1 MEDLLLN
8 IVKEASGPK
17 FGSLR
22 QSAQE
27 AYDLLYSQNNL
38 LRNPSHELRTTCFV
52 PLKAALDTKR
62 SKLVSLALTGFNK
75 IVRDERFQT
84 GTEPEDDSLWLPAQL
99 LHATSSMLTQC
110 EDTHVQILRV
120 ILNLA
125 CSASWTLNGR
135 LVMLLISR
143 CGEAYEMGTQPIRA
157 AAQAAASQTL
167 MAFCSFLDE
176 ECQEILRQQQKHK
189 NSGTTAEMV
198 YKKTSAVACFNEA
211 IPVMQYVCSRLEE
224 TKTFPKSS
232 DITVFLLECLL
243 TLVNTLPNTVHSNVH
258 FSTFLWQ
265 RFCPA
270 LLSLLGA
277 PGDPERQGL
286 TTHQSKIVYSIG
298 IQVVRLVGRE
308 RELRPMLEALFHRI
322 LLLPC
327 PGKRLEPLRAA
338 KELLRSPARLA
349 DLLLLSGPLHRHA
362 GDDMAI
368 IRLIVDSIEESSQC
382 SDPSVILASVECVCA
397 LLGSLEAL
405 CNGEGLDQEG
415 ADIANSRYTTLEQ
428 ADYTGPLTYQSLAR
442 LPKPYRDVVAN
453 LKYQTDSDSSGIDG
467 GGLNVDVDS
476 DSECSGATE
485 GPEEFVEPDPSDDS
499 IMDDES
505 FLTSQQLQQLHNLPK
520 SLQLGRSGIEECN
533 VDLER
538 HNARHFVKTLQNIL
552 LPNLLTLRSSI
563 QIDEYLQEFA
573 SKCCQQNA
581 AQNYDIET
589 IMNADG
595 IYLAT
600 YSALLLNLKLI
611 QSSHY
616 DNNAE
621 VCITEAQFVEEIHG
635 SGILVYISATWLCE
649 LYQNVI
655 AKSLLQQAGYDP
667 RTSQQP
673 ALINLLIDVGGLCP
687 TQLLTDWQK
696 LQRVKGVPDVTQE
709 TEAGIKLSRRVL
721 TCCWSSVISV
731 LGLALGEKSLSGDG
745 TSTLSRLVARKSKQ
759 KFRQRIKDD
768 VISACLEGLH
778 KAASLSNTLKLQ
790 ARSSSV
796 LALLSASSCK
806 SQGPKISAPHALSL
820 DVILSKG
827 LSLGAHS
834 SACWPHIFNS
844 CIAVANLEH
853 ALFSKAGS
861 TQLLMVAQNNQNNV
875 VTSTTAV
882 NTSDRLSLSFNSSS
896 DDETCVDVYSFL
908 QNSSY
913 SFNSNGNDASIAEIV
928 ERSGVHNGRGS
939 GILTGVYA
947 AKVCCVLSVRVDEL
961 FHSAALRLALPCFC
975 NFLVELCKASY
986 VQLFTKTDELPSAKK
1001 WWKKELTSKQK
1012 PPATLLLNRIG
1023 EVTLKCIR
1031 SGRPLIHTM
1040 KVWSIVGPH
1049 FMQAACHKDG
1059 TIAKKAITCIH
1070 DAVTALLNE
1079 QTELPHFHFNEALFK
1094 PFENLLCLEMCDP
1107 DIQDQIVFCLCEFVE
1122 GNRTEICSGWRPLFG
1137 TLRVTNGK
1145 HHSTAVLEVFKVFLS
1160 TDNTLV
1166 FANAALDYILCL
1178 LSHIRHA
1185 NTETEA
1191 PKSIKYNQKSILDNE
1206 EKKRNVNVAEED
1218 ETENVNLCVESL
1230 KLLESCATIL
1240 SMMYYMPKCPI
1251 FNLNHRIKTDISPQ
1265 LVDSAIPNPEVVNL
1279 PTYFEQV
1286 EHMSYEIL
1294 SPKVDLENCIQNKM
1308 MLNQIDKP
1316 SGVIKIW
1323 FTLLE
1328 GLAMTAV
1335 LAAEKNQPFIL
1346 ETLFRLLKDLIVNPG
1361 INFGLY
1367 CINHLLLPMVQNWL
1381 RQNVKSS
1388 KQSDVGQ
1395 NFKHY
1400 CGMATEL
1407 VVEYLHTMQ
1416 QPENKDD
1423 DKHENPGAT
1432 LALKQL
1438 LLILNECVAQPVES
1452 VARLGASCMRH
1463 LIINI
1468 GQILTTNQW
1477 EVVVTAIHRSCA
1489 ISLNPLQQ
1497 ITFAFKPNSD
1507 SFYGDLATVKV
1518 AARRDSTPEEN
1529 ERLYELAQQVLLMQC
1544 QKNCNKCFAKQ
1555 CECEKATS
1563 NVVID
1568 DRSYVFLLFPL
1579 EATTTFNPDLFT
1591 IRVPFRNLVL
1601 GILAHQM
1608 LIQTIS
1614 SALLQ
1619 NLNHVTPILNILQIN
1634 SCSLRGILTHVNAKH
1649 VNILLKCLEMSNER
1663 AKEFDSRPG
1672 LKFLMQKVGNLNK
1685 SANLYTQ
1692 ANTSEV
1698 VEIIVLIE
1706 LCLDGIEKYSI
1717 KPKTLKEILTKVNK
1731 EKCCTDMDY
1740 VEQFIQKLQTK
1751 WEYMCESYLNLS
1763 INLPSEKE
1771 EYVSET
1777 SSQAENYYKS
1787 SELKRSDSFYS
1798 SDSESYLDK
1807 NALTNLNNEEC
1818 FDEKNDEAKVEI
1830 NDETSKDF
1838 ESSNGTD
1845 DEASEDNAQVKT
1857 NIKYD
1862 TNTLLQIRSA
1872 STENINNKIS
1882 KTTKEIEEKVG
1893 ALMEQYR
1900 KHKPQYMLTPP
1911 LMKTSLTSS
1920 ISVIPPPQPVPAE
1933 IQQQRAMSI
1942 FKDSE
1947 AYKLA
1952 RIETVEACMELLSSL
1967 SSQKL
1972 APLATVLKDG
1982 AIMLIATQDEKIKFA
1997 AEQLLQR
2004 MNISYIE
2011 SDNIDI

>member
-8 IVKEASGPK
+8 IIKEGSGPK
-17 FGSLR
+17 LVSLR

-27 AYDLLYSQNNL
+27 AHDLLCSQNNL
-38 LRNPSHELRTTCFV
+38 LRNPSHELRTACFL
-52 PLKAALDTKR
+52 PLKIALDTKR
-62 SKLVSLALTGFNK
+62 SKLVSLALSGFNK
-75 IVRDERFQT
+75 IVRDDRFQA
-84 GTEPEDDSLWLPAQL
+84 GSEPEDDSLWLPAQL
-99 LHATSSMLTQC
+99 LYATSSMLSQC
-110 EDTHVQILRV
+110 EDTQVQVLRV
-120 ILNLA
+120 VLNLA

-143 CGEAYEMGTQPIRA
+143 CGEAYETGTQPIRA

-167 MAFCSFLDE
+167 TAFCTFLDE
-176 ECQEILRQQQKHK
+176 ECQEILQQQQKHK

-198 YKKTSAVACFNEA
+198 YNKTWAVACFNEA
-211 IPVMQYVCSRLEE
+211 IPVMQYICSRLEE
-224 TKTFPKSS
+224 TKTLLKSS
-232 DITVFLLECLL
+232 DLTVFLLECLL

-270 LLSLLGA
+270 LLALLGA

-308 RELRPMLEALFHRI
+308 RALRPMLEALFHRM

-382 SDPSVILASVECVCA
+382 SDPSIMLASVECVGA

-415 ADIANSRYTTLEQ
+415 AEIANNRYPTLEQ

-453 LKYQTDSDSSGIDG
+453 LKYQSDSDSSGIDG
-467 GGLNVDVDS
+467 GGQNVEGESDS
-476 DSECSGATE
+476 DSGATE
-485 GPEEFVEPDPSDDS
+485 GPEELIEPDPSDDS

-520 SLQLGRSGIEECN
+520 SLQLGRTGIEECN

-581 AQNYDIET
+581 AQNYEIET

-611 QSSHY
+611 QSLHY
-616 DNNAE
+616 DGNSSE

-635 SGILVYISATWLCE
+635 SGILVYVSATWLCE
-649 LYQNVI
+649 LYQNVL
-655 AKSLLQQAGYDP
+655 ARSLLQLAGYDP
-667 RTSQQP
+667 KATQQP

-696 LQRVKGVPDVTQE
+696 LQRVRGVPDVSQE
-709 TEAGIKLSRRVL
+709 IEAGVKLSRRVL
-721 TCCWSSVISV
+721 TCCWSSVVSV
-731 LGLALGEKSLSGDG
+731 LGLALGEKSLTGGGS
-745 TSTLSRLVARKSKQ
+745 SALSRLVARRSKQ
-759 KFRQRIKDD
+759 KFRQRIRDD
-768 VISACLEGLH
+768 VITACLEGLH

-790 ARSSSV
+790 ARSSSI

-806 SQGPKISAPHALSL
+806 NQGPKIPASHALSL
-820 DVILSKG
+820 DVLLSKG
-827 LSLGAHS
+827 LALGSHS
-834 SACWPHIFNS
+834 AECWPHVFNA
-844 CIAVANLEH
+844 CIAIANLEH

-875 VTSTTAV
+875 VTSTTAI
-882 NTSDRLSLSFNSSS
+882 NTADRLNLSFNSNS

-913 SFNSNGNDASIAEIV
+913 TSNSNAHDASIAEIV
-928 ERSGVHNGRGS
+928 ERSGVHNGPGR
-939 GILTGVYA
+939 GILSGVYA

-961 FHSAALRLALPCFC
+961 FHSAALRLALPGFC
-975 NFLVELCKASY
+975 NFLNELCKASY
-986 VQLFTKTDELPSAKK
+986 AQLFTKTDESPSTKK
-1001 WWKKELTSKQK
+1001 WWKKELEARQK
-1012 PPATLLLNRIG
+1012 PPATLLLHRIG

-1049 FMQAACHKDG
+1049 FMQAACHKDT
-1059 TIAKKAITCIH
+1059 TISKKAVTCIH

-1094 PFENLLCLEMCDP
+1094 PFENLLCLEMCDA
-1107 DIQDQIVFCLCEFVE
+1107 DVQDQIVSCLCEFVE

-1137 TLRVTNGK
+1137 TLRVANGK
-1145 HHSTAVLEVFKVFLS
+1145 HNSAAILEVFKVFLS

-1178 LSHIRHA
+1178 LSQIRHA
-1185 NTETEA
+1185 DNDTET
-1191 PKSIKYNQKSILDNE
+1191 KIDKTQKTIFED
-1206 EKKRNVNVAEED
+1206 EKKKKLEITEEVNVERVD
-1218 ETENVNLCVESL
+1218 LCMESL
-1230 KLLESCATIL
+1230 KLLENCATIL
-1240 SMMYYMPKCPI
+1240 SMMYYMPKCPT
-1251 FNLNHRIKTDISPQ
+1251 FNQNHRVKTDLSPQ

-1294 SPKVDLENCIQNKM
+1294 SPKIDLENCVRNNM
-1308 MLNQIDKP
+1308 MLNQMDKP
-1316 SGVIKIW
+1316 SGVVKIW

-1335 LAAEKNQPFIL
+1335 LAAEKNQPYIL
-1346 ETLFRLLKDLIVNPG
+1346 ETLFKLLKDLIVNPG

-1381 RQNVKSS
+1381 RQNNKGP
-1388 KQSDVGQ
+1388 KQNDIGQ

-1407 VVEYLHTMQ
+1407 VVEYLHTLQ
-1416 QPENKDD
+1416 QKPEDKDEV
-1423 DKHENPGAT
+1423 KKENPGAT

-1463 LIINI
+1463 LIINV

-1477 EVVVTAIHRSCA
+1477 EILVTAIHRSCA
-1489 ISLNPLQQ
+1489 ISLSPLQQ
-1497 ITFAFKPNSD
+1497 VTSAFKPNSD

-1518 AARRDSTPEEN
+1518 AARRDSTPDEN
-1529 ERLYELAQQVLLMQC
+1529 ERLYELAQQVLLMQS
-1544 QKNCNKCFAKQ
+1544 QKNCTKCLGKQ
-1555 CECEKATS
+1555 CECEKTTS
-1563 NVVID
+1563 NIVID

-1579 EATTTFNPDLFT
+1579 EAVTSFNPDLFT

-1706 LCLDGIEKYSI
+1706 LCLDGIEKYGIS
-1717 KPKTLKEILTKVNK
+1717 PKMLKEILAKEDK
-1731 EKCCTDMDY
+1731 EKCCTDIDY
-1740 VEQFIQKLQTK
+1740 VEQFLQKLQTK
-1751 WEYMCESYLNLS
+1751 WEFMCESYANLS
-1763 INLPSEKE
+1763 INIPAEKE
-1771 EYVSET
+1771 EFETSET
-1777 SSQAENYYKS
+1777 LPKPEQCKP
-1787 SELKRSDSFYS
+1787 ELKRCDSFYS
-1798 SDSESYLDK
+1798 SDSESYLEK
-1807 NALTNLNNEEC
+1807 NFLPNLNNEESLSESKNEDC
-1818 FDEKNDEAKVEI
+1818 KDVDED
-1830 NDETSKDF
+1830 THKDVD
-1838 ESSNGTD
+1838 SPNGTD
-1845 DEASEDNAQVKT
+1845 DEASEDNSQFKA

-1862 TNTLLQIRSA
+1862 TNTLMQIRSSA
-1872 STENINNKIS
+1872 STENINKKIM

-1893 ALMEQYR
+1893 ALIEQYR
-1900 KHKPQYMLTPP
+1900 KHKSNNLLTPP
-1911 LMKTSLTSS
+1911 KSKSNV
-1920 ISVIPPPQPVPAE
+1920 SVFNNTVPPPQPVPPE
-1933 IQQQRAMSI
+1933 IQQQRAISI
-1942 FKDSE
+1942 FKDAES
-1947 AYKLA
+1947 YKLA

-1972 APLATVLKDG
+1972 APLSTVLKEG
-1982 AIMLIATQDEKIKFA
+1982 AIMLVGAQDEKIKFA

-2004 MNISYIE
+2004 MNISYVE
-2011 SDNIDI
+2011 SDNIDV

>member
-8 IVKEASGPK
+8 IIKEGTGPK
-17 FGSLR
+17 LVSLR
-22 QSAQE
+22 QGAQE
-27 AYDLLYSQNNL
+27 AYDLLCSQNNL
-38 LRNPSHELRTTCFV
+38 LRNPSYELRAACFS
-52 PLKAALDTKR
+52 PLKIALDSKR
-62 SKLVSLALTGFNK
+62 SKLVTLALSGLNK
-75 IVRDERFQT
+75 IVRDERFQA
-84 GTEPEDDSLWLPAQL
+84 GSEPEDDSLWLPAQL
-99 LHATSSMLTQC
+99 LHATSSMLSQC
-110 EDTHVQILRV
+110 EDTQVQILRV
-120 ILNLA
+120 VLNLA
-125 CSASWTLNGR
+125 CGACWTLNGR

-143 CGEAYEMGTQPIRA
+143 CGEAYETGTQPIRA

-167 MAFCSFLDE
+167 TAFCTFLDE
-176 ECQEILRQQQKHK
+176 ECQEILQQQQKHK

-198 YKKTSAVACFNEA
+198 YNKTSAVACFNEA
-211 IPVMQYVCSRLEE
+211 IPVMQYICSRLEE
-224 TKTFPKSS
+224 TKTLLKSS
-232 DITVFLLECLL
+232 DITIFLLECLL

-258 FSTFLWQ
+258 FATFLWQ

-270 LLSLLGA
+270 LLALLGA

-308 RELRPMLEALFHRI
+308 RALRPMLEALFHRM

-382 SDPSVILASVECVCA
+382 SDPSIMLASVECVGA
-397 LLGSLEAL
+397 LLGSLESL
-405 CNGEGLDQEG
+405 SNGEGLDQEG
-415 ADIANSRYTTLEQ
+415 ADIANNRYPTLEQ

-453 LKYQTDSDSSGIDG
+453 LKYQSDSDSSGIDG
-467 GGLNVDVDS
+467 GGQNVEGESDS
-476 DSECSGATE
+476 DSGATE
-485 GPEEFVEPDPSDDS
+485 GPEEFVEQDPSDDS

-520 SLQLGRSGIEECN
+520 SLQLGRSGIDECN

-573 SKCCQQNA
+573 SKCCQHNA
-581 AQNYDIET
+581 AQNYEIET

-611 QSSHY
+611 QSCHY
-616 DNNAE
+616 DGNVSD
-621 VCITEAQFVEEIHG
+621 VCITETQFVEEIHG
-635 SGILVYISATWLCE
+635 SGILVYVSATWLCE
-649 LYQNVI
+649 LYQNVL
-655 AKSLLQQAGYDP
+655 ARSLLQSAGYDP
-667 RTSQQP
+667 KTQQQP

-696 LQRVKGVPDVTQE
+696 LQRVRGVPDVSQE
-709 TEAGIKLSRRVL
+709 VEAGIKLARRVL
-721 TCCWSSVISV
+721 TCCWSSVVSV
-731 LGLALGEKSLSGDG
+731 LGLALGEKSLSGG
-745 TSTLSRLVARKSKQ
+745 GSSALSRLVARRSKQ
-759 KFRQRIKDD
+759 KFRQRIRDD
-768 VISACLEGLH
+768 VITACLEGLH

-790 ARSSSV
+790 ARSSSI

-806 SQGPKISAPHALSL
+806 NQGPKIPASHALSL
-820 DVILSKG
+820 DVLLSKG
-827 LSLGAHS
+827 LALGSHS
-834 SACWPHIFNS
+834 SACWPHVFNA
-844 CIAVANLEH
+844 CIAIANLEH

-875 VTSTTAV
+875 VTSTTAI
-882 NTSDRLSLSFNSSS
+882 NAADRLNLSFNSNS
-896 DDETCVDVYSFL
+896 DDETW
-908 QNSSY
+908 
-913 SFNSNGNDASIAEIV
+913 
-928 ERSGVHNGRGS
+928 
-939 GILTGVYA
+939 VYA

-961 FHSAALRLALPCFC
+961 FHSAALRLPLPGFC
-975 NFLVELCKASY
+975 SFLNELCKASY
-986 VQLFTKTDELPSAKK
+986 AQLFAKIDESPSTKK
-1001 WWKKELTSKQK
+1001 WWKKDLEARQK
-1012 PPATLLLNRIG
+1012 PPATLLLHRIG

-1049 FMQAACHKDG
+1049 FMQAACHKDS
-1059 TIAKKAITCIH
+1059 TISKKAVTCIH
-1070 DAVTALLNE
+1070 DAVTGLLNE

-1094 PFENLLCLEMCDP
+1094 PFENLLCLEMCDS
-1107 DIQDQIVFCLCEFVE
+1107 DVQDQIVSCLCEFVE

-1137 TLRVTNGK
+1137 TLRVANGN
-1145 HHSTAVLEVFKVFLS
+1145 HNSAAILEVFKVFLS

-1185 NTETEA
+1185 DAEVDGKN
-1191 PKSIKYNQKSILDNE
+1191 NQKMILDEDKKKKLEVTE
-1206 EKKRNVNVAEED
+1206 EVGGKQID
-1218 ETENVNLCVESL
+1218 LCMESL
-1230 KLLESCATIL
+1230 KLLENCATIL
-1240 SMMYYMPKCPI
+1240 SMMYYMPKCPT
-1251 FNLNHRIKTDISPQ
+1251 FNQNHRVKTDLSPQ

-1294 SPKVDLENCIQNKM
+1294 SPKIDLENCVRSSM
-1308 MLNQIDKP
+1308 MLNQMDKP
-1316 SGVIKIW
+1316 SGVVKIW

-1335 LAAEKNQPFIL
+1335 LAAEKNQPYIL
-1346 ETLFRLLKDLIVNPG
+1346 ETLFKLLKDLIVNPG

-1381 RQNVKSS
+1381 RQNTKCS
-1388 KQSDVGQ
+1388 KQSDIGQ

-1407 VVEYLHTMQ
+1407 VVEYLHTLQ
-1416 QPENKDD
+1416 HKSEGKDETR
-1423 DKHENPGAT
+1423 KENPGAT

-1438 LLILNECVAQPVES
+1438 LLILNECVAQPIES

-1463 LIINI
+1463 LIINV

-1477 EVVVTAIHRSCA
+1477 EILVTAIHRSCA

-1497 ITFAFKPNSD
+1497 VTSAFKPNSD

-1518 AARRDSTPEEN
+1518 AARRDSNPEEN
-1529 ERLYELAQQVLLMQC
+1529 ERLYELAQQVLLMQS
-1544 QKNCNKCFAKQ
+1544 QKSCNKCSGKQ
-1555 CECEKATS
+1555 CECEKTS
-1563 NVVID
+1563 SSIIID

-1579 EATTTFNPDLFT
+1579 EAVTTFNPDLFT

-1706 LCLDGIEKYSI
+1706 LCLDGIEKYGI
-1717 KPKTLKEILTKVNK
+1717 TPKRLKEILAKEDK
-1731 EKCCTDMDY
+1731 EKCCTDIDY
-1740 VEQFIQKLQTK
+1740 VEQFLQKLQSK
-1751 WEYMCESYLNLS
+1751 WEYMCESYVNLS
-1763 INLPSEKE
+1763 ITIPNEKE
-1771 EYVSET
+1771 ECDTPEPIPRI
-1777 SSQAENYYKS
+1777 EEIKP
-1787 SELKRSDSFYS
+1787 ELKRSESFCS
-1798 SDSESYLDK
+1798 SDSECYLEK
-1807 NALTNLNNEEC
+1807 NCLPNLNN
-1818 FDEKNDEAKVEI
+1818 DE
-1830 NDETSKDF
+1830 SL
-1838 ESSNGTD
+1838 
-1845 DEASEDNAQVKT
+1845 SEDKNVDVDERFVKT
-1857 NIKYD
+1857 
-1862 TNTLLQIRSA
+1862 
-1872 STENINNKIS
+1872 
-1882 KTTKEIEEKVG
+1882 
-1893 ALMEQYR
+1893 
-1900 KHKPQYMLTPP
+1900 
-1911 LMKTSLTSS
+1911 
-1920 ISVIPPPQPVPAE
+1920 
-1933 IQQQRAMSI
+1933 
-1942 FKDSE
+1942 
-1947 AYKLA
+1947 
-1952 RIETVEACMELLSSL
+1952 
-1967 SSQKL
+1967 
-1972 APLATVLKDG
+1972 
-1982 AIMLIATQDEKIKFA
+1982 LIV
-1997 AEQLLQR
+1997 
-2004 MNISYIE
+2004 
-2011 SDNIDI
+2011 

>member
-8 IVKEASGPK
+8 LIKEATGPK
-17 FGSLR
+17 LSSLR

-27 AYDLLYSQNNL
+27 AHDLLCSQNNL
-38 LRNPSHELRTTCFV
+38 LRNSSHELRTSTFT
-52 PLKAALDTKR
+52 PLKLALDTKK
-62 SKLVSLALTGFNK
+62 SKLVTLALSGLNK
-75 IVRDERFQT
+75 IVRDERFQA
-84 GTEPEDDSLWLPAQL
+84 GSEPEDDSLWLPAQL
-99 LHATSSMLTQC
+99 LHATSSMLSQC
-110 EDTHVQILRV
+110 EDTQVHILRV
-120 ILNLA
+120 VLNLA

-143 CGEAYEMGTQPIRA
+143 CGEAYETGTQPIRA

-167 MAFCSFLDE
+167 TAFCTFLDE
-176 ECQEILRQQQKHK
+176 EHHEILQQQQKHK

-198 YKKTSAVACFNEA
+198 YNKTSAVACFNEA
-211 IPVMQYVCSRLEE
+211 IPVMQYICSRLEE
-224 TKTFPKSS
+224 TKTFTKSS

-243 TLVNTLPNTVHSNVH
+243 TLVNTLPNTVHSNAH
-258 FSTFLWQ
+258 FATFLWQ
-265 RFCPA
+265 KFCPA
-270 LLSLLGA
+270 LLALLGT

-308 RELRPMLEALFHRI
+308 RALRPVLEALFHRM

-327 PGKRLEPLRAA
+327 PGKRLEPLRVA

-382 SDPSVILASVECVCA
+382 NDPSIILASVECVGA

-415 ADIANSRYTTLEQ
+415 SEIANVRYPTLEQ

-453 LKYQTDSDSSGIDG
+453 LRYQSDSDSSGIDG
-467 GGLNVDVDS
+467 GGQNVEGES

-520 SLQLGRSGIEECN
+520 SLQLGRTGIDECN

-538 HNARHFVKTLQNIL
+538 HNARHFVKTLHNIL

-573 SKCCQQNA
+573 SKCCQHNA
-581 AQNYDIET
+581 AQNYEITT

-616 DNNAE
+616 EGGTSE

-635 SGILVYISATWLCE
+635 SGILVYVSATWLCE
-649 LYQNVI
+649 LYQNVL
-655 AKSLLQQAGYDP
+655 AKSLLQLAGYDP
-667 RTSQQP
+667 KGLQQP
-673 ALINLLIDVGGLCP
+673 ALINLLVDVGGLCP

-696 LQRVKGVPDVTQE
+696 LQRVRGVPDISAEV
-709 TEAGIKLSRRVL
+709 EAGIKLSRRVL
-721 TCCWSSVISV
+721 TCCWTSVVSV
-731 LGLALGEKSLSGDG
+731 LGLALGEKSLSSGG
-745 TSTLSRLVARKSKQ
+745 ASALSRLVARRSKQ

-768 VISACLEGLH
+768 VITACLEGLH

-790 ARSSSV
+790 ARSSSI
-796 LALLSASSCK
+796 LGLLSASSCK
-806 SQGPKISAPHALSL
+806 IQGPKLPASHALSL

-827 LSLGAHS
+827 LSLGSHS
-834 SACWPHIFNS
+834 AACWPHVFNA
-844 CIAVANLEH
+844 CIAISSLEH

-861 TQLLMVAQNNQNNV
+861 TQLLMVAQNQNNA

-913 SFNSNGNDASIAEIV
+913 SSNSNSHDGNIAEIV
-928 ERSGVHNGRGS
+928 ERSGVHNGQGQ

-961 FHSAALRLALPCFC
+961 FHSAALRLPLPGFC
-975 NFLVELCKASY
+975 SFLTELCKASY
-986 VQLFTKTDELPSAKK
+986 AQLFAKTDELPSTKK
-1001 WWKKELTSKQK
+1001 WWKKELEARQK
-1012 PPATLLLNRIG
+1012 PPATLLLHRIG

-1049 FMQAACHKDG
+1049 FMQAACHKDPSVS
-1059 TIAKKAITCIH
+1059 KKAITCIH
-1070 DAVTALLNE
+1070 DSVTALLNE

-1094 PFENLLCLEMCDP
+1094 PFENLLCLEMCDA
-1107 DIQDQIVFCLCEFVE
+1107 DVQDQIVSCLCEFVE
-1122 GNRTEICSGWRPLFG
+1122 GNRIEICSGWRPLFG
-1137 TLRVTNGK
+1137 TLRVANGRNN
-1145 HHSTAVLEVFKVFLS
+1145 SAAILEVFKVFLS

-1166 FANAALDYILCL
+1166 FANAALDYIMCL

-1185 NTETEA
+1185 EGEKFSECISNVSD
-1191 PKSIKYNQKSILDNE
+1191 KNVQKNIFLDTVDERKKKEGSREILCE
-1206 EKKRNVNVAEED
+1206 Q
-1218 ETENVNLCVESL
+1218 VNLCLESL
-1230 KLLESCATIL
+1230 KLLENCATIL
-1240 SMMYYMPKCPI
+1240 SMMYYMPKCPT
-1251 FNLNHRIKTDISPQ
+1251 FNLNHRVKTDTSPQ
-1265 LVDSAIPNPEVVNL
+1265 LVDSAIPNPEVVSL
-1279 PTYFEQV
+1279 PTYFEQGDN
-1286 EHMSYEIL
+1286 MSYEIL
-1294 SPKVDLENCIQNKM
+1294 SPKIDLDNCMRNNM
-1308 MLNQIDKP
+1308 MLPQMDKP
-1316 SGVIKIW
+1316 SGVVKIW
-1323 FTLLE
+1323 FALLE
-1328 GLAMTAV
+1328 GLATTAV
-1335 LAAEKNQPFIL
+1335 LAEERNQPYVL
-1346 ETLFRLLKDLIVNPG
+1346 ETLFKLLRDLIVNPG

-1367 CINHLLLPMVQNWL
+1367 CINHLLLPMVQSWL
-1381 RQNVKSS
+1381 RQNMKIP
-1388 KQSDVGQ
+1388 KVGDNGQ
-1395 NFKHY
+1395 HFKHY

-1407 VVEYLHTMQ
+1407 VVEYLHTLQ
-1416 QPENKDD
+1416 EGEEDDNKPNNV
-1423 DKHENPGAT
+1423 ENPGAS

-1438 LLILNECVAQPVES
+1438 LLILNECVAQPLES
-1452 VARLGASCMRH
+1452 IARLGASCMRH
-1463 LIINI
+1463 LIINV

-1477 EVVVTAIHRSCA
+1477 EILITAIHRSCA

-1497 ITFAFKPNSD
+1497 ITSAFKPNSD

-1529 ERLYELAQQVLLMQC
+1529 ERLYELAQQVLLMHS
-1544 QKNCNKCFAKQ
+1544 QKNCNKCFGKQ
-1555 CECEKATS
+1555 CDCEKLST
-1563 NVVID
+1563 NITVD

-1579 EATTTFNPDLFT
+1579 EAASSFNPDLFT

-1619 NLNHVTPILNILQIN
+1619 NLNHVTPILKILQIN

-1649 VNILLKCLEMSNER
+1649 VNILLRCLEMSNER

-1672 LKFLMQKVGNLNK
+1672 LKFLMQKVGNLSK

-1706 LCLDGIEKYSI
+1706 LCLDGIDKYSI
-1717 KPKTLKEILTKVNK
+1717 TPNQLKEILSREDK
-1731 EKCCTDMDY
+1731 EKCCNDVDY
-1740 VEQFIQKLQTK
+1740 VEQFLRKLQAK
-1751 WEYMCESYLNLS
+1751 WEFMCDSYVNLS
-1763 INLPSEKE
+1763 INIPNAKE
-1771 EYVSET
+1771 EYAEQFHPSE
-1777 SSQAENYYKS
+1777 QVKVI
-1787 SELKRSDSFYS
+1787 ELKRSESFCS

-1807 NALTNLNNEEC
+1807 NFLPNLNNEEILH
-1818 FDEKNDEAKVEI
+1818 DTKRKEKERDR
-1830 NDETSKDF
+1830 D
-1838 ESSNGTD
+1838 SSNGTD
-1845 DEASEDNAQVKT
+1845 DEASEDNSQVHYKV
-1857 NIKYD
+1857 KYD
-1862 TNTLLQIRSA
+1862 TNTLIQIQS
-1872 STENINNKIS
+1872 STSSESLNQKLMRTN
-1882 KTTKEIEEKVG
+1882 KEIEEKVG

-1900 KHKPQYMLTPP
+1900 KHK
-1911 LMKTSLTSS
+1911 TSHVLEPNLSK
-1920 ISVIPPPQPVPAE
+1920 IHPNLIPPPQPIPPE
-1933 IQQQRAMSI
+1933 IQQQRAISI

-1947 AYKLA
+1947 AYKSA

-1967 SSQKL
+1967 SSEKL
-1972 APLATVLKDG
+1972 SPLATILKEG
-1982 AIMLIATQDEKIKFA
+1982 AVMLVGAQDEKVKLS
-1997 AEQLLQR
+1997 AEKLLHR
-2004 MNISYIE
+2004 MNISYVE
-2011 SDNIDI
+2011 DDNIDV

>member
-8 IVKEASGPK
+8 IIKEASGPK
-17 FGSLR
+17 LVGIR

-27 AYDLLYSQNNL
+27 AHDLLCSQNNL
-38 LRNPSHELRTTCFV
+38 LRSPSHELRTACFL
-52 PLKAALDTKR
+52 PLRLSLETKR
-62 SKLVSLALTGFNK
+62 SKLVSLALSGLNK
-75 IVRDERFQT
+75 IVRDERFQA

-99 LHATSSMLTQC
+99 LHATTSMLSQC
-110 EDTHVQILRV
+110 EDTQVHILRV
-120 ILNLA
+120 VLNLA
-125 CSASWTLNGR
+125 CGASWTLNGR

-143 CGEAYEMGTQPIRA
+143 CGEAYETGTQPIRA

-167 MAFCSFLDE
+167 TAFCTFLDE
-176 ECQEILRQQQKHK
+176 ECQEILQQQQKHK

-198 YKKTSAVACFNEA
+198 YNKTSAVACFNEA
-211 IPVMQYVCSRLEE
+211 IPVMQYICSRLEE
-224 TKTFPKSS
+224 TKTFLKSS

-243 TLVNTLPNTVHSNVH
+243 TLVNTLPNTVHSNIH
-258 FSTFLWQ
+258 FTTFLWQ

-270 LLSLLGA
+270 LLALLGA

-308 RELRPMLEALFHRI
+308 RALRPVLEALFHRM

-327 PGKRLEPLRAA
+327 PAKRLEPLRAA

-382 SDPSVILASVECVCA
+382 SDPSIMLASVECVGA

-415 ADIANSRYTTLEQ
+415 AEIANSRYVTLEQ

-453 LKYQTDSDSSGIDG
+453 LKYQSDSDSSGIDG
-467 GGLNVDVDS
+467 GGQNVEGES

-485 GPEEFVEPDPSDDS
+485 GPEEFVEPEHSDDS

-573 SKCCQQNA
+573 SKCCQHNA
-581 AQNYDIET
+581 AQNYEITT

-611 QSSHY
+611 QCGHY
-616 DNNAE
+616 EENNNAE
-621 VCITEAQFVEEIHG
+621 VPITEAQFVEEIHG
-635 SGILVYISATWLCE
+635 SGVLVYVSATWLCE
-649 LYQNVI
+649 LYQNVL
-655 AKSLLQQAGYDP
+655 ARSLLQVAGYDP
-667 RTSQQP
+667 KSIQQP
-673 ALINLLIDVGGLCP
+673 ALINLLTDVGGLCP
-687 TQLLTDWQK
+687 TQLLSDWQK
-696 LQRVKGVPDVTQE
+696 LQRVRGTPDVSPE
-709 TEAGIKLSRRVL
+709 VEAGIKLSRRVL
-721 TCCWSSVISV
+721 TCCWTSVVSV
-731 LGLALGEKSLSGDG
+731 LGLALGEKSLAGAG
-745 TSTLSRLVARKSKQ
+745 TSALSRLVARRSKQ
-759 KFRQRIKDD
+759 KFRQRIRDD
-768 VISACLEGLH
+768 VITACLEGLH

-790 ARSSSV
+790 ARSSSI

-806 SQGPKISAPHALSL
+806 SQGSKIPASHALSL
-820 DVILSKG
+820 DVLLSKG
-827 LSLGAHS
+827 LALGSHS
-834 SACWPHIFNS
+834 AACWPHVFNA
-844 CIAVANLEH
+844 CIAVASLEH
-853 ALFSKAGS
+853 SLFSKAGS
-861 TQLLMVAQNNQNNV
+861 TQLLMVAQNPQNNV
-875 VTSTTAV
+875 VTSTTSINAAE
-882 NTSDRLSLSFNSSS
+882 RLNLSFNGGS

-908 QNSSY
+908 QNTTYSS
-913 SFNSNGNDASIAEIV
+913 SSASQNDASVAEIV
-928 ERSGVHNGRGS
+928 ERSGVHNGQGR
-939 GILTGVYA
+939 GILTGVHA

-961 FHSAALRLALPCFC
+961 FHSAALRLALPGFC
-975 NFLVELCKASY
+975 SFLNELCKASY
-986 VQLFTKTDELPSAKK
+986 AQLFAKLDESPRTSKK
-1001 WWKKELTSKQK
+1001 WWKKELEARQK
-1012 PPATLLLNRIG
+1012 PPATLLLHRIG

-1049 FMQAACHKDG
+1049 FMQAACHKD
-1059 TIAKKAITCIH
+1059 TSVSKKAVACIH

-1094 PFENLLCLEMCDP
+1094 PFENLLCLEMCDT
-1107 DIQDQIVFCLCEFVE
+1107 DVQDQIVSCLCEFVE
-1122 GNRTEICSGWRPLFG
+1122 ANRTEICSGWRPLFG
-1137 TLRVTNGK
+1137 TLRVTNSK
-1145 HHSTAVLEVFKVFLS
+1145 NNVSAILEVFKVFLS

-1185 NTETEA
+1185 DSDTTQETTTNSNTKILKNDKNLKIQEQ
-1191 PKSIKYNQKSILDNE
+1191 KYAFFDNLDS
-1206 EKKRNVNVAEED
+1206 KRKDPEFIPED
-1218 ETENVNLCVESL
+1218 INCRPIDICMESL
-1230 KLLESCATIL
+1230 KLLENCATIL
-1240 SMMYYMPKCPI
+1240 SMMYHMPKCPT
-1251 FNLNHRIKTDISPQ
+1251 FNLTHRVKTDMSPQ
-1265 LVDSAIPNPEVVNL
+1265 LVDPAIPNPEVVSL
-1279 PTYFEQV
+1279 PSYFEQV
-1286 EHMSYEIL
+1286 EQMSYEIL
-1294 SPKVDLENCIQNKM
+1294 SPKIDLENCVRNNM
-1308 MLNQIDKP
+1308 MLPQMDKP
-1316 SGVIKIW
+1316 SGVVKIW
-1323 FTLLE
+1323 YTLLE
-1328 GLAMTAV
+1328 GLSMTAV
-1335 LAAEKNQPFIL
+1335 LSAEKNQPFIL
-1346 ETLFRLLKDLIVNPG
+1346 ETLFKLLRDLIINPG

-1381 RQNVKSS
+1381 RQNTKVQKTL
-1388 KQSDVGQ
+1388 DIGQ

-1400 CGMATEL
+1400 CGMSTEL
-1407 VVEYLHTMQ
+1407 VVEYLQTLQ
-1416 QPENKDD
+1416 QKPENESGEDIVVK
-1423 DKHENPGAT
+1423 KENPGAT

-1438 LLILNECVAQPVES
+1438 LLILNECVAQPIES
-1452 VARLGASCMRH
+1452 IARLGTSCIRH
-1463 LIINI
+1463 LILNV

-1477 EVVVTAIHRSCA
+1477 EILVTAIHRACT

-1497 ITFAFKPNSD
+1497 ITSAFKQNSD

-1529 ERLYELAQQVLLMQC
+1529 ERLYELAQQVLLMQS
-1544 QKNCNKCFAKQ
+1544 QRSCNKCMGKQ
-1555 CECEKATS
+1555 CECEKNMAPSIT
-1563 NVVID
+1563 ID

-1579 EATTTFNPDLFT
+1579 DANSTFNPDLFT

-1649 VNILLKCLEMSNER
+1649 VSILLKCLEMSNER

-1717 KPKTLKEILTKVNK
+1717 TPKDMKDILAKEDK
-1731 EKCCTDMDY
+1731 ERCMTDTDY
-1740 VEQFIQKLQTK
+1740 VEQFLRKLQTK
-1751 WEYMCESYLNLS
+1751 WEYMCDSYVNLT
-1763 INLPSEKE
+1763 INIPETKE
-1771 EYVSET
+1771 EYENNTENSNTNSVNET
-1777 SSQAENYYKS
+1777 PVK
-1787 SELKRSDSFYS
+1787 
-1798 SDSESYLDK
+1798 
-1807 NALTNLNNEEC
+1807 
-1818 FDEKNDEAKVEI
+1818 EAKTEI
-1830 NDETSKDF
+1830 EKRKPFKF
-1838 ESSNGTD
+1838 ENMKYKYENKS
-1845 DEASEDNAQVKT
+1845 
-1857 NIKYD
+1857 IKYD
-1862 TNTLLQIRSA
+1862 TNTLMQIRSTV
-1872 STENINNKIS
+1872 STENLVNDKLMAKSEATEINKDID
-1882 KTTKEIEEKVG
+1882 EKMD
-1893 ALMEQYR
+1893 AMMEQYR
-1900 KHKPQYMLTPP
+1900 KRKPNHVLAPAPP
-1911 LMKTSLTSS
+1911 L
-1920 ISVIPPPQPVPAE
+1920 P
-1933 IQQQRAMSI
+1933 R
-1942 FKDSE
+1942 DSE
-1947 AYKLA
+1947 AYKSA

-1967 SSQKL
+1967 SSEKL
-1972 APLATVLKDG
+1972 APLATVLKQG
-1982 AIMLIATQDEKIKFA
+1982 AVMLVGAQDDKIRIA
-1997 AEQLLQR
+1997 AEKLLQR
-2004 MNISYIE
+2004 MNISYVE
-2011 SDNIDI
+2011 DDNIDV